1 MRHLAYELMILIKDV
16 VSFTDGSISMM
27 CKISLSIIQWSVRVT
42 KRGYLRITSASLA
55 AAPLCHVLLV
65 TEVTMTD
72 RHKQALTSVGVTITT
87 SD

>member
-55 AAPLCHVLLV
+55 AASPMPCIVGH
-65 TEVTMTD
+65 TSHND
-72 RHKQALTSVGVTITT
+72 RQTQTSLDQCRGDHNYI
-87 SD
+87 